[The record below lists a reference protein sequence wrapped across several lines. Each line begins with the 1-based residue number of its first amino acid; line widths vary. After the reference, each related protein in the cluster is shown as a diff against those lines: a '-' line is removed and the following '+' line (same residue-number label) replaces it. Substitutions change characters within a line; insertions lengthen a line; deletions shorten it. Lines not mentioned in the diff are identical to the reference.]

1 MGKRCCVRL
10 LDNEQEEAPGAARN
24 HGPTE
29 QRVRRTCTSTWF
41 DEGTDHISFHFP
53 CGIARGAIWLR
64 VRLQQRCSMHC
75 AVQLR
80 ARGKTRMKK
89 MEQPCQA
96 VLSSLSYLLTY
107 CSEGVMVAW
116 WVPGVKGVEGLARKV
131 EDEDVLHVRR
141 HILCARWSGIGCVR
155 GTVMVA
161 VWGGWGSSVGWQRQ
175 ARHL

>member
-1 MGKRCCVRL
+1 
-10 LDNEQEEAPGAARN
+10 
-24 HGPTE
+24 
-29 QRVRRTCTSTWF
+29 
-41 DEGTDHISFHFP
+41 
-53 CGIARGAIWLR
+53 
-64 VRLQQRCSMHC
+64 MHC

-96 VLSSLSYLLTY
+96 VLSVAFLTYLLTAVKE
-107 CSEGVMVAW
+107 SW
-116 WVPGVKGVEGLARKV
+116 WLGTGVKGVEGLARKV

-155 GTVMVA
+155 GTVVVA